1 MSHPRST
8 RSQVAI
14 GLEIAGREEILRVLL
29 KAGVVVVLGTLAL
42 LALFEGGRIVL
53 WPYAALLGSHCA
65 AWVLL
70 RSRRLRLAVLTHATV
85 YIATILVV
93 LFLYGGLRSP
103 ATFVS
108 SGRPDS

>member
-70 RSRRLRLAVLTHATV
+70 RSRRLRPAAACGSWVL
-85 YIATILVV
+85 
-93 LFLYGGLRSP
+93 SP
-103 ATFVS
+103 GTRQLQWS
-108 SGRPDS
+108 TRTRR